1 MLIDPFVVIAQ
12 IINFLILVALLK
24 RFLYK
29 PITQAMEMRSQRI
42 ERQLAT
48 AASKEK
54 DAEAE
59 KELYLQ
65 KQQGLEAQKQAWLEQ
80 AKQEVAQEK
89 ATLIKQ
95 AQTEVEQVRSQWYK
109 TLEQD
114 QDKFTHELRDRLTQ
128 QVAITTR
135 KALSDLANAN
145 LETQIIDTF
154 IDRLCNLDQLP
165 KATISTTS
173 VSNPNH
179 IITIR
184 SSFTIPEA
192 KKESLIAVIREQIAA
207 NAEVQFEIVGDLICG
222 IELRERDYKISW
234 NLEHYLTELEV
245 ATAKILAENNNH
257 LTEVRSKSEI
267 SN

>member
-12 IINFLILVALLK
+12 ILNFLILVALLK

-29 PITQAMEMRSQRI
+29 PIIQAMEARSQKI

-65 KQQGLEAQKQAWLEQ
+65 KQQDLDAQKQNWLEQ
-80 AKQEVAQEK
+80 AKQEVEQEK
-89 ATLIKQ
+89 ANLTQQ
-95 AQTEVEQVRSQWYK
+95 ALAEVNRVRSQWYK

-114 QDKFTHELRDRLTQ
+114 RHKFIRELRARLSR
-128 QVAITTR
+128 QVAVTTR

-154 IDRLCNLDQLP
+154 IDRLYDLDELQ
-165 KATISTTS
+165 AERISTPPIP
-173 VSNPNH
+173 NPRH
-179 IITIR
+179 IILVR
-184 SSFTIPEA
+184 SSFTIPDEQ
-192 KKESLIAVIREQIAA
+192 SDRLIAAIREKIAN
-207 NAEVQFEIVGDLICG
+207 NAEVEFEIVEDVICG
-222 IELRERDYKISW
+222 IELRDRGYKISW
-234 NLEHYLTELEV
+234 NLEHYLTELET
-245 ATAKILAENNNH
+245 ATAKVLTENNNQAA
-257 LTEVRSKSEI
+257 
-267 SN
+267 